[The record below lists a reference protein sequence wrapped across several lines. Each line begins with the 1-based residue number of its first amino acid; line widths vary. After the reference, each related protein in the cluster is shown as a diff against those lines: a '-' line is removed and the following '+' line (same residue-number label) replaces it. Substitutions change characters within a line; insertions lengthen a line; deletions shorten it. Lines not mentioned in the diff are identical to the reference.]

1 MDNPLAISLPYIDNR
16 TLDGLTD
23 TYIHNQPLQQEI
35 IQLIEN
41 EMKNMKQQNY
51 LKHLPLTINIKQGIL
66 FNKNPIVQKEY
77 ERLVKNIPTDT
88 IHEKVITSIEPSK
101 NDSQNNNKKKN
112 DTIILLK
119 KQINIA
125 KTIIEEQNVQ
135 IGNLELLQHHGGN
148 AWKLHC
154 ADVESITNLKSKYT
168 QNLSKELNDVQLQ
181 RHDIQERNRKNVH
194 ALENEFYILAERNR
208 KMRRRKLKK

>member
-1 MDNPLAISLPYIDNR
+1 MDNSLAISLPYIDNR

-51 LKHLPLTINIKQGIL
+51 LKHLPLNINIKQGIL

-88 IHEKVITSIEPSK
+88 LHEKVITSIEPSK
-101 NDSQNNNKKKN
+101 NDTIDQILQNQ
-112 DTIILLK
+112 DRDLY
-119 KQINIA
+119 
-125 KTIIEEQNVQ
+125 IE
-135 IGNLELLQHHGGN
+135 
-148 AWKLHC
+148 W
-154 ADVESITNLKSKYT
+154 LKSIPLLHK
-168 QNLSKELNDVQLQ
+168 SKV
-181 RHDIQERNRKNVH
+181 VT
-194 ALENEFYILAERNR
+194 
-208 KMRRRKLKK
+208 

>member
-51 LKHLPLTINIKQGIL
+51 LKHLPLNINIKQGIL

-88 IHEKVITSIEPSK
+88 LHEKVITSIEPSQ
-101 NDSQNNNKKKN
+101 NDSHNNDK
-112 DTIILLK
+112 IILLK

-135 IGNLELLQHHGGN
+135 IGNLELLQHRGY
-148 AWKLHC
+148 
-154 ADVESITNLKSKYT
+154 KSP
-168 QNLSKELNDVQLQ
+168 
-181 RHDIQERNRKNVH
+181 
-194 ALENEFYILAERNR
+194 
-208 KMRRRKLKK
+208 